1 METQGR
7 AENTALISDI
17 ERRLFDEPYAFEFV
31 QAVRILRLLT
41 PNRADVGFFG
51 SPGNELVRFGVV
63 PSLAFPASEIFSL
76 QEREG
81 APPLMRVNFM
91 GLVGPIGVL
100 PVYYTEMVAELV
112 RNKDTA
118 LRDFLDIFH
127 HRLISFFYRA
137 WQKYRYLVG
146 YERRDGSTF
155 SGYIL
160 QLIGLGGA
168 NLQNRQDVPDLALL
182 HYAGLLAQQPHSAA
196 ALEQI
201 VGDYFDVP
209 AHVSQFLGAWYR
221 LSEDSQCQLDDTELD
236 SQQMGFGAI
245 VGDEIWDPQ
254 ARVRVTLGPLPLRQ
268 YLDFLPSGSAF
279 RPLRTLIRFIGGDEL
294 DFEVQ
299 LILRREDVP
308 ACELGGSGETAPQL
322 GWLSWGK
329 TEDMNRDPGET
340 VLQL

>member
-1 METQGR
+1 METQSR
-7 AENTALISDI
+7 SENTALISGVG
-17 ERRLFDEPYAFEFV
+17 RRLFDEPYAFEFV
-31 QAVRILRLLT
+31 QAVRLLRLLS
-41 PNRADVGFFG
+41 PDRIDVGFFG
-51 SPGNELVRFGVV
+51 SPRKEIVRFGVV

-76 QEREG
+76 EEREG
-81 APPLMRVNFM
+81 APPLMRINFM
-91 GLVGPIGVL
+91 GLVGPLGVL
-100 PVYYTEMVAELV
+100 PIYYTEMVAELV
-112 RNKDTA
+112 RNKDTV
-118 LRDFLDIFH
+118 LRDFLDVFH

-146 YERRDGSTF
+146 YERADGGAF
-155 SGYIL
+155 SGYL
-160 QLIGLGGA
+160 LDLIGLGADG
-168 NLQNRQDVPDLALL
+168 LQNRQEVPDLALL

-201 VGDYFDVP
+201 VADYFDVP
-209 AHVSQFLGAWYR
+209 VQVSQFLGAWYR
-221 LSEDSQCQLDDTELD
+221 LSEDSQCHLDDTELD

-308 ACELGGSGETAPQL
+308 ACELGGSGDTAPQL

-329 TEDMNRDPGET
+329 TEQMDRDPGET